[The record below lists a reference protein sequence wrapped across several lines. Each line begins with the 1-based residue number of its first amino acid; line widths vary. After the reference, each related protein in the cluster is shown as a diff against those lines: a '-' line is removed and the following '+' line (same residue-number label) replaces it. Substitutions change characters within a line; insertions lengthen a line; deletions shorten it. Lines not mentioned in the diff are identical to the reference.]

1 MDRQSVVCHT
11 CTGVL
16 PATDSR
22 IYTIQRGRLIVSNGY
37 CTCPPSAPQPAAQTT
52 QTAQQAA
59 HSMEPVDSG
68 THRQPQQGEQQPAN
82 QGVMAGA

>member
-22 IYTIQRGRLIVSNGY
+22 TYTIQRGRLIVSNGY
-37 CTCPPSAPQPAAQTT
+37 CTCPPSAQQPAAQTA
-52 QTAQQAA
+52 QTAQAA
-59 HSMEPVDSG
+59 PSMESS
-68 THRQPQQGEQQPAN
+68 THRQPQQSEQQPAN

>member
-22 IYTIQRGRLIVSNGY
+22 TYTAQRGRLIVSNGY
-37 CTCPPSAPQPAAQTT
+37 CACPPAAQQPAAQD
-52 QTAQQAA
+52 
-59 HSMEPVDSG
+59 MESG
-68 THRQPQQGEQQPAN
+68 THRQPQQSEQQQPMNQPASQGMN
-82 QGVMAGA
+82 QGVMAGT

>member
-22 IYTIQRGRLIVSNGY
+22 TYTIQRGRLIVSNGY
-37 CTCPPSAPQPAAQTT
+37 CTCPPSAQQPAAQTA

-59 HSMEPVDSG
+59 PSVESG

>member
-22 IYTIQRGRLIVSNGY
+22 TYTIQRGRLIVSNGY
-37 CTCPPSAPQPAAQTT
+37 CTCPPSAQQPPAQTN
-52 QTAQQAA
+52 QTAQQSAQA
-59 HSMEPVDSG
+59 MESG

>member
-22 IYTIQRGRLIVSNGY
+22 TYTTQRGRLIVSNGY
-37 CTCPPSAPQPAAQTT
+37 CTCPSSAQQQPAAQ
-52 QTAQQAA
+52 A
-59 HSMEPVDSG
+59 MESG

-82 QGVMAGA
+82 QGAMAGA